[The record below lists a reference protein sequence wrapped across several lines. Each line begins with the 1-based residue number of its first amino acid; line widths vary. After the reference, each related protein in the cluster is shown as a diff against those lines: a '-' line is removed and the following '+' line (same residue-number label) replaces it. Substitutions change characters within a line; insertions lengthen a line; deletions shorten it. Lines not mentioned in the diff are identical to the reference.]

1 MVRSKVFTLIL
12 IFTFIM
18 GSAALGMAKM
28 RSIST
33 QQAHDL
39 IEERDGDSDFVILDV
54 RTLREYEEGYIED
67 AVNMDFYADTFTDEL
82 DGLDRDNTYLL
93 YCRSGS
99 RSGSTFKMM
108 RKLGFKDVFNME
120 GGIEEWSL
128 DYPVVE

>member
-1 MVRSKVFTLIL
+1 MRSKVFTLIL

-18 GSAALGMAKM
+18 GSAALGMAGKK
-28 RSIST
+28 SFST

-54 RTLREYEEGYIED
+54 RTPREYEEGYIED
-67 AVNMDFYADTFTDEL
+67 AVNMDFYVDAFPDEL
-82 DGLDRDNTYLL
+82 DGLGRDNTYLI
-93 YCRSGS
+93 YCRTGS

>member
-1 MVRSKVFTLIL
+1 MVRRKVFILIL
-12 IFTFIM
+12 IFIFIM

-28 RSIST
+28 RTIST
-33 QQAHDL
+33 QQAHDV

-54 RTLREYEEGYIED
+54 RTPTEYDEGHIEN
-67 AVNMDFYADTFTDEL
+67 AINMDFYVDAFPDEL
-82 DGLDRDNTYLL
+82 DGLDRDNTYLI
-93 YCRSGS
+93 YCRSSS

-108 RKLGFKDVFNME
+108 RKLGFKDVFKME

>member
-99 RSGSTFKMM
+99 RSRPTPPLCGHVRRIRTSKCPA
-108 RKLGFKDVFNME
+108 RRHYRVSDRQ
-120 GGIEEWSL
+120 
-128 DYPVVE
+128 